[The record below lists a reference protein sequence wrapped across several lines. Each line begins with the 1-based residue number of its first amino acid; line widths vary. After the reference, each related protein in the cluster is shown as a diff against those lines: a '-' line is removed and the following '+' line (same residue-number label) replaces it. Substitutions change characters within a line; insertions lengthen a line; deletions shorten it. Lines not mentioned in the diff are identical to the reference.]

1 MAEVYCISKV
11 IVIRVGSECTYTF
24 SCGIISGHGSAEDRC
39 DDLTME
45 IYDAKRLK
53 KNEDAPM
60 PQCVLG
66 DTVKLQIRTGKFN
79 NDMQLSLKEITIAR
93 RIDTEGK

>member
-1 MAEVYCISKV
+1 MSEVYCISKV

-39 DDLTME
+39 DDLSVE
-45 IYDAKRLK
+45 ISDEKRLK

-60 PQCVLG
+60 PNCVLG
-66 DTVKLQIRTGKFN
+66 DTVKLQMKTGNN

>member
-11 IVIRVGSECTYTF
+11 IVIRGESECTYTF
-24 SCGIISGHGSAEDRC
+24 SCGIIRGHGSAIDRC
-39 DDLTME
+39 DDLSVE
-45 IYDAKRLK
+45 IHDEKRLK

-60 PQCVLG
+60 PNCVLG
-66 DTVKLQIRTGKFN
+66 DTVKLQIRTGNN